1 MRKHSIVAL
10 FIIVSWVGMAVGQTP
25 LKYYGVDDIE
35 PNQYA
40 FLRDS
45 LKGNFALVELK
56 SDTLT
61 WKTALMEAEKNNLK
75 LIVWPQGHGQRYTPW
90 AYNPLIWDWDISEGM
105 EVLKFAERYVASG
118 GQSLLAVL
126 MSHEPFYAQ
135 GQMIFV
141 TSQMKQLYAAMKKV
155 APHVKTF
162 IYMNDMA
169 YYDRIDPNRQM
180 EDGMMDICGT
190 FKHSFG
196 TKHTE
201 EETLKEID
209 DDRELIQRKGLH
221 MDLFFALQTFGYDTP
236 DYTMPSAA
244 EMKDLA
250 TKILNKGKLDG
261 AFWYPWNKVS
271 TSYTSYLSK
280 NRYDSTGTDRWGVVR
295 ELSKY
300 LNVTAVERH
309 GSQPVSFPLSQNY
322 PNPFNPST
330 KIAFRISN
338 FGFVVLTVFDVLGRE
353 VARLLNEDLQ
363 PGSYQ
368 ARFDGSHL
376 SSGVYLYQL
385 RAGTFV
391 ETRKMVLTK

>member
-1 MRKHSIVAL
+1 LI
-10 FIIVSWVGMAVGQTP
+10 
-25 LKYYGVDDIE
+25 
-35 PNQYA
+35 
-40 FLRDS
+40 
-45 LKGNFALVELK
+45 
-56 SDTLT
+56 
-61 WKTALMEAEKNNLK
+61 EAEKSNLK

-90 AYNPLIWDWDISEGM
+90 AYNPLIWDWDISEGL

-118 GQSLLAVL
+118 GRSLLAVL

-169 YYDRIDPNRQM
+169 YYDRIDANRQM

-190 FKHSFG
+190 YKHSFG

-221 MDLFFALQTFGYDTP
+221 MELFFALQTFGYDTP

-261 AFWYPWNKVS
+261 AFWYPWNRVS

-300 LNVTAVERH
+300 LSVTAVERH
-309 GSQPVSFPLSQNY
+309 ESQPVNFSLSQNY

-353 VARLLNEDLQ
+353 VARLVNEDLQ

-368 ARFDGSHL
+368 ARFDASHM
-376 SSGVYLYQL
+376 SSGIYLYQL